1 LLHAWGYMNADDL
14 NILISKTVSCTSFQ
28 LTLPQEVE
36 AALDFL
42 ELCINLLW
50 KDYAAKYASD

>member
-1 LLHAWGYMNADDL
+1 MNADDL